1 VIREIVQE
9 RAASAAALYDAL
21 VNRQLRRASRWLGLD
36 RDFRRGSG
44 PYLFDAEGRRYLDL
58 VSGYG
63 VFFLGR
69 GHPGVRDALK
79 EVLDL
84 ELPGSLQFGGSLLAG
99 ALAEALLERAPRRLS
114 RAWFGSSGSEG
125 IEAALKMARR
135 ATGRRRVVCL
145 EGAYHGSTAGAL
157 ALAGSEH
164 DREGFGPLPPGVTR
178 VAVGDTL
185 GLEAEL
191 SGRDVAAFVLEPIQA
206 RGVREPHPEFFVAAR
221 EQCDRYGTLL
231 VADEVMTG
239 MGRTGRLFACE
250 HWALEPDL
258 LVLSKALS
266 GGFVPVCA
274 VLTTADVHDAV
285 FDSPARAGAHFATFG
300 GNDLAMAAGLATLR
314 VIQREGLVERAADLG
329 ARFEAR
335 LSALRERHPGF
346 VGLAGRGLMLGVT
359 LRSGQGSSADPGLGG
374 RIGAGLLAV
383 KAASDLIERH
393 RILAMPAGRGVDVV
407 RLLPPAVVADA
418 DVDRICEALDDV
430 LGRCETTA
438 SALLDLGITL
448 ARRAL
453 GREPSTG

>member
-1 VIREIVQE
+1 
-9 RAASAAALYDAL
+9 
-21 VNRQLRRASRWLGLD
+21 
-36 RDFRRGSG
+36 
-44 PYLFDAEGRRYLDL
+44 
-58 VSGYG
+58 
-63 VFFLGR
+63 
-69 GHPGVRDALK
+69 
-79 EVLDL
+79 
-84 ELPGSLQFGGSLLAG
+84 
-99 ALAEALLERAPRRLS
+99 
-114 RAWFGSSGSEG
+114 
-125 IEAALKMARR
+125 
-135 ATGRRRVVCL
+135 
-145 EGAYHGSTAGAL
+145 
-157 ALAGSEH
+157 
-164 DREGFGPLPPGVTR
+164 
-178 VAVGDTL
+178 
-185 GLEAEL
+185 LEAEL

-206 RGVREPHPEFFVAAR
+206 RGVRTPHPELFVAAR
-221 EQCDRYGTLL
+221 ELCDRYGTLL

-239 MGRTGRLFACE
+239 MGRTGKLFACE

-300 GNDLAMAAGLATLR
+300 GNDMAMAAGLATLR

-359 LRSGQGSSADPGLGG
+359 LGSGSVADPGIGG

-393 RILAMPAGRGVDVV
+393 GILAMPAGRGVDVV
-407 RLLPPAVVADA
+407 RLLPPAVIDDA
-418 DVDRICEALDDV
+418 DVERTCEALDDV

-438 SALLDLGITL
+438 SALLDLGLTL
-448 ARRAL
+448 VRRAL
-453 GREPSTG
+453 G